1 MLRSAGVLVFRHAAT
16 GAEFLLG
23 HMGGPFWATRQE
35 RAWTIPK
42 GLIEAG
48 EASDAAA
55 RREFLEETGLVLD
68 APLTPLRPVRAS
80 GKTLLIWLT
89 EADLDLAGFASNTF
103 DMEWPPRS
111 GRSIAA
117 PELDRVAYFG
127 ADDTRRMIVAGQSPV
142 LEEALTRLSLGR
154 SSPDP

>member
-55 RREFLEETGLVLD
+55 RREFLEETGFTAEGPFRELGEIRQ
-68 APLTPLRPVRAS
+68 AG
-80 GKTLLIWLT
+80 GKVVTAWAF
-89 EADLDLAGFASNTF
+89 EGNCNPAGLKSNLCEI
-103 DMEWPPRS
+103 EWPPRS
-111 GRSIAA
+111 GKRIHIPEIDRGEWFLIAEA
-117 PELDRVAYFG
+117 REKILDS
-127 ADDTRRMIVAGQSPV
+127 Q
-142 LEEALTRLSLGR
+142 RLLLVR
-154 SSPDP
+154 LAMHLRLVPIPK